1 MNNSKL
7 KNFLAIS
14 ITVYFVTVVVFSF
27 WSGLTHQSPQAWV
40 GSLAYLPHGCKVI
53 FICFF
58 GYRAVPALF
67 LAEFTGQLLEWP
79 NSEMTYMYAGSIA
92 SILSV
97 LLATKIIKWTQIATF
112 KPSDIFLKVNFT
124 NYKFIVFV
132 IILSGLFNSIFTNLV
147 LSQLNQIPINVGVI
161 ARFYVGD
168 IIGST
173 LVILFAI
180 IAFKLQTQLMLTQKN
195 K

>member
-27 WSGLTHQSPQAWV
+27 WSGLTQQSPQAWV

-79 NSEMTYMYAGSIA
+79 NTNMTYMYAGTITSIM
-92 SILSV
+92 SV
-97 LLATKIIKWTQIATF
+97 VIAAEIIKWTQVANF
-112 KPSDIFLKVNFT
+112 KPSDIFLEITYN
-124 NYKFIVFV
+124 NYKFIVFT
-132 IILSGLFNSIFTNLV
+132 IILSALFNSIFTNLV
-147 LSQLNQIPINVGVI
+147 LSQLNQVVINVGVI
-161 ARFYVGD
+161 VRFFIGD
-168 IIGST
+168 ITGS
-173 LVILFAI
+173 ILFILFVTMALKLL
-180 IAFKLQTQLMLTQKN
+180 IAQKN
-195 K
+195 N

>member
-1 MNNSKL
+1 
-7 KNFLAIS
+7 
-14 ITVYFVTVVVFSF
+14 VYFVTVVVFSF
-27 WSGLTHQSPQAWV
+27 WSGLTQQSPQAWV

-67 LAEFTGQLLEWP
+67 LAEYTGQLLEWP
-79 NSEMTYMYAGSIA
+79 NTDMTYMYVGSIT

-97 LLATKIIKWTQIATF
+97 LIAAELIKWTQIASF
-112 KPSDIFLKVNFT
+112 KPSDIFLKVNFI

-132 IILSGLFNSIFTNLV
+132 IILSALFNSIFTNLV

-168 IIGST
+168 IIGSSIF
-173 LVILFAI
+173 ILFAI
-180 IAFKLQTQLMLTQKN
+180 IAFKLQTKLMLTQEN

>member
-1 MNNSKL
+1 MLKSKL
-7 KNFLAIS
+7 KDFLAIS
-14 ITVYFVTVVVFSF
+14 ITVYFITVFVFSF
-27 WSGLTHQSPQAWV
+27 WSGLTQQEPQAWV

-58 GYRAVPALF
+58 RYKAVPALF

-79 NSEMTYMYAGSIA
+79 NTEMVYMYAGSIT

-97 LLATKIIKWTQIATF
+97 FIAAEIIKWTQIASF
-112 KPSDIFLKVNFT
+112 KPSDIFLEINFI

-147 LSQLNQIPINVGVI
+147 LSQLNQIPIDVEVI
-161 ARFYVGD
+161 VRFYIGD
-168 IIGST
+168 VIGSS
-173 LVILFAI
+173 LFILFAI